1 MVNGFATVAAYRDVL
16 DAQLAMSKLE
26 SEGIECSL
34 VNEYLIGV
42 LWKLSTAVGGV
53 QVQVARADFERAR
66 TILATDESA
75 SLAAVLVEKPAL
87 PYSEACPQCGS
98 EDVRLVRW
106 SRYAAALATLTNIPI
121 PFWRTRVKCQ
131 SCGKRWRPAVA

>member
-1 MVNGFATVAAYRDVL
+1 MANGFGTVAGYRDVL

-34 VNEYLIGV
+34 ANEYLVGV
-42 LWKLSTAVGGV
+42 LWRLSTAVGGV
-53 QVQVARADFERAR
+53 QVQVAMADLERAR
-66 TILATDESA
+66 AILETDEST
-75 SLAAVLVEKPAL
+75 SLVAVLGDTPAV

-106 SRYAAALATLTNIPI
+106 SRYAAALATLTGIPI
-121 PFWRTRVKCQ
+121 PFWHTSVKCQ